1 MLGFPAMLKRTPL
14 YQAHCRLGA
23 RMVEFGGWEMPLSYR
38 GIVEEH
44 RAVREAAGVF
54 DISHMGCFTVTGPGA
69 EAFLNYCLTND
80 VRRLAVGMGQYTL
93 MLNERGGTVDDL
105 YLFRVKPH
113 EYLLVVNASR
123 TAADWDWLETQV
135 DHAPTRDGFH
145 LRDDSEKLGSLAV
158 QGPRVA
164 AFLGRVIPGGSFGG
178 MLVSSVGELRKN
190 QWGAFLFQKQP
201 LGVARTG
208 YTGEDG
214 FELIAPAEVAEA
226 LFEAV
231 LEAGR
236 PHGLQPAGLGAR
248 DTLRTEMCYP
258 LYGHELSEDI
268 TPLEARLGMFVAL
281 EKGDFIGREALLRQ
295 KEAGPARRAVA
306 LRMTT
311 RSAPPRPGYPVLDE
325 NGEAIGAVTS
335 GTQSPSLNCGIAL
348 ALVRPERGRI
358 GTELR
363 LEVRGRPVPA
373 LVVGRPIYRPA
384 RPPDAAAPA
393 PDGKAG

>member
-1 MLGFPAMLKRTPL
+1 MLKRTPL

-23 RMVEFGGWEMPLSYR
+23 RLVEFGGWEMPLSYR

-44 RAVREAAGVF
+44 HAVRRAAGVF
-54 DISHMGCFTVTGPGA
+54 DISHMGCFTVTGPGS

-80 VRRLAVGMGQYTL
+80 VRKLVVGLGQYTL

-105 YLFRVKPH
+105 YLFRVKPE

-135 DHAPTRDGFH
+135 DHSPTRDGFR
-145 LRDDSEKLGSLAV
+145 LRDDSAKLGSLAV

-164 AFLGRVIPGGSFGG
+164 DFLDQVIQGGSLGG
-178 MLVSSVGELRKN
+178 MLVSNVLELRKN
-190 QWGAFLFQKQP
+190 QWAAFLFQKHP

-214 FELIAPAEVAEA
+214 FELIAPAEEAEG

-281 EKGDFIGREALLRQ
+281 DKGDFIGREALLRQ
-295 KEAGPARRAVA
+295 KEAGVPRRSVA
-306 LRMTT
+306 LRLTA
-311 RSAPPRPGYPVLDE
+311 RSAPPRPGYTVLNAQGDPV
-325 NGEAIGAVTS
+325 GTVTS
-335 GTQSPSLNCGIAL
+335 GTQSPSLNCGIGL
-348 ALVRPERGRI
+348 ALVKPEHASI
-358 GTELR
+358 GTELQID
-363 LEVRGRPVPA
+363 VRGRPVPA
-373 LVVGRPIYRPA
+373 VVVGRPIYRPPKPEKA
-384 RPPDAAAPA
+384 DGAAPA
-393 PDGKAG
+393 AKPD